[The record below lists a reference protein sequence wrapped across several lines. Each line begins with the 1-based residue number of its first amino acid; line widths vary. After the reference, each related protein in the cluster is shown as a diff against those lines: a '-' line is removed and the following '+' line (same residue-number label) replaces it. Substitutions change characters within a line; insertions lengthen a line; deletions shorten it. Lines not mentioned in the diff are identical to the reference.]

1 LWSILALF
9 ERRNPESI
17 GSPSNAA
24 DFVTADSII
33 GRDQM
38 GGFAKGLAVIEAFDE
53 GSISLPI
60 AEVARRS
67 GLDRAT
73 ARRCLLTLVNKGYA
87 VSDGKYFSLTAR
99 IIRLGHGYLASEL
112 ATALRAFLTG
122 LSQVVEESSS
132 VSAAVL
138 DGAEILYIGRSSHV
152 GSVGSGLHT
161 GSRLPAY
168 CTALGRV
175 LLSALG
181 EQECRSRLESSTI
194 RAITPHTITD
204 IDRLIQVIGKVGK
217 DGYCIVDQEIEVGA
231 VSIAIPV
238 FNHEGSMVAAINVA
252 IYIARHSVADLTEV
266 VLPHLLAVQS
276 ELRKILI

>member
-1 LWSILALF
+1 LIDRKSY
-9 ERRNPESI
+9 EGI
-17 GSPSNAA
+17 GTSSKTA
-24 DFVTADSII
+24 DFVPMDGIS

-53 GSISLPI
+53 GAISLPI

-87 VSDGKYFSLTAR
+87 TSDGKYFSLTPR
-99 IIRLGHGYLASEL
+99 IIRLGHGYLASQL
-112 ATALRAFLTG
+112 PTALRPFLTE
-122 LSQVVEESSS
+122 LSQLVEESSS
-132 VSAAVL
+132 VSSAVL
-138 DGAEILYIGRSSHV
+138 DGTEILYIGRSSHV
-152 GSVGSGLHT
+152 GSIGGGLHP
-161 GSRLPAY
+161 GSCLPAY

-204 IDRLIQVIGKVGK
+204 IDRLIQVIGKVGQ
-217 DGYCIVDQEIEVGA
+217 DGYCIVDQEIELGA

-252 IYIARHSVADLTEV
+252 TYIARHSVADLTEV
-266 VLPHLLAVQS
+266 VLPHLLAVQR